1 MDQNISTVQDKQ
13 PKKLGLFRRLK
24 ARGFVMAMAI
34 MTVLSISV
42 FADNEEPATTGF
54 EAVVS
59 SMDTLGTLMGKV
71 WTLMTSNALLTLF
84 LAVSLLSVGVS
95 VFRMIKRAA
104 HR

>member
-13 PKKLGLFRRLK
+13 PKKLGLFRRMK
-24 ARGFVMAMAI
+24 ARVFVMAMAI
-34 MTVLSISV
+34 MTVLSISA
-42 FADNEEPATTGF
+42 FATDGETPATGF

-71 WTLMTSNALLTLF
+71 WTLMTGNALLTLF

-95 VFRMIKRAA
+95 VFGMIKRAA